1 MLVRIIAVDSNY
13 EHYYNFFF
21 RFLFPD
27 LVEGCII
34 HAYFLPRG
42 YSTFVN
48 TMNMDC
54 WAVSGALA
62 GYQKVG

>member
-13 EHYYNFFF
+13 EHYYNFFA
-21 RFLFPD
+21 RYLVPD
-27 LVEGCII
+27 LVEGSII
-34 HAYFLPRG
+34 HAYFLPLG